1 MEIFYKME
9 RVQDKDK
16 NKTMED
22 TFQKLKFIFSQDKKD
37 QTANDYLYNY

>member
-1 MEIFYKME
+1 MESGQEQRK
-9 RVQDKDK
+9 KK
-16 NKTMED
+16 KTIED